1 MRIVCIIA
9 LSLATL
15 FTGCADHVTDNDNL
29 GVSTNPLTENGPEA
43 IGLLTFLNHPE
54 TTLDVLDHKVPLN
67 RRAARNLIHHRDG
80 WDKEP
85 GTFDDNLFDT
95 VAEVDAVPWIGP
107 ATMERLVHYVL
118 AEGWVPQ
125 GDDILGVWD
134 GVSFTVKEAQRT
146 LDFVNKA
153 SHDLLDDGLRLDKRA
168 ADSIMEAQP
177 IESIGELADLY
188 YVGGSAL
195 KRLKQTANET
205 AGTVYQDQFNHD
217 EVEEIPDASG
227 AGVDTNVHVVGVPDI
242 MVDVVAKIHLMHDAP
257 EEVQLKLRSPNG
269 STWSI
274 NAKGPAT
281 TLPIGPMAKPNGLWS
296 LNAVDPVKGNIG
308 ELYGWA
314 IEVQNSGVGPSAESV
329 FASDVAKAIVAWYD
343 IYATDAAAM
352 GGNTLT
358 EALALVSA
366 EAVTEI
372 IDADDAPYAHDLS
385 TTLVLSHP
393 DVIFPGGDLVWFGAY
408 ERDSMNLIEVYTFE

>member
-308 ELYGWA
+308 ELYGWLGWGHRSTKLRRWPVRRECLRRRRGQGHRRLVRHLRNGRSRHGWQHLDRGLGPRLCRSRNRDHRRGRRPLRTRPVHHA
-314 IEVQNSGVGPSAESV
+314 GVESSGR
-329 FASDVAKAIVAWYD
+329 
-343 IYATDAAAM
+343 
-352 GGNTLT
+352 
-358 EALALVSA
+358 
-366 EAVTEI
+366 
-372 IDADDAPYAHDLS
+372 DL
-385 TTLVLSHP
+385 P
-393 DVIFPGGDLVWFGAY
+393 
-408 ERDSMNLIEVYTFE
+408 RR